1 MTRNSRNNVP
11 AETEKVLFDGGYSY
25 DASIPVLSVVIP
37 VYQVDKYLPRCLES
51 VTEQTFQNLEIIV
64 VEDCSGQKDRAIIE
78 SFCRRDPRIRYIR
91 HSRNMGLFQARI
103 TGMKYASGEYFAFL
117 DGDDSL
123 SVDYY
128 RLLMDRIRESA
139 AFIQGCGLPYE
150 FRTTVVRELHRAED
164 FLSIGRWLQGA
175 EAYFLQSYQESEGV
189 ISPVFS
195 AYSKEELEAF
205 QSLLLPFIP
214 NTRLRGVD

>member
-1 MTRNSRNNVP
+1 M
-11 AETEKVLFDGGYSY
+11 
-25 DASIPVLSVVIP
+25 
-37 VYQVDKYLPRCLES
+37 
-51 VTEQTFQNLEIIV
+51 
-64 VEDCSGQKDRAIIE
+64 
-78 SFCRRDPRIRYIR
+78 
-91 HSRNMGLFQARI
+91 
-103 TGMKYASGEYFAFL
+103 
-117 DGDDSL
+117 
-123 SVDYY
+123 
-128 RLLMDRIRESA
+128 
-139 AFIQGCGLPYE
+139 
-150 FRTTVVRELHRAED
+150 VRELHRAED